1 MIIEERHRNIS
12 GWAIRNPV
20 ATMVLFL
27 LLTVAGLVAY
37 PYLRINNSPD
47 IDLPAVVVS
56 IVQQG
61 AAPSE
66 LETQVTRR
74 VEDAVAGLGDVK
86 RISSTIVDGS
96 STTVIEFVLGKNI
109 DRATNDVRDKIAQI
123 RADLP
128 AGIRDPVISRIEVT
142 GGAIVTFS
150 VASPRMTVS
159 ELSWFVDDTIAR
171 AMLSVPGV
179 SQVNRVGGV
188 EREIR
193 VALRPDRLLALGIS
207 ASQVNAQLRDQNI
220 NLAGGRGTLGTGEQS
235 IRTLGSAATVAEL
248 RERRI
253 ILSNGRTARLG
264 DVADVED
271 GTAEVRTAARLDG
284 RPVVAFEV
292 LRTRDSSEVR
302 VADGVMERASA
313 VMAGHPDV
321 TITAVTSTVTFV
333 RAGYHAAQEAL
344 LIGSVLA
351 MIVVYV
357 FLRDWRA
364 TLMASIAMP
373 LSLIPTFFVMYLLGF
388 SLNNVT
394 LLGLTLVVGVLV
406 DDAIVE
412 IENIV
417 RHIRQNPGISVYRAA
432 LDASSEIGLAVVA
445 TTAAILAVFVPVA
458 FMPGIPGQ
466 FFRQFGLT
474 VAAAVAFSLIVARLA
489 TPLLGAYFLKA
500 HLEPERREGA
510 IARGYY
516 ALLAWCL
523 RHRFVTLAG
532 GIGFFALSV
541 ALVPYIPQDFVPGA
555 DRGRSSIAIELAP
568 GASLR
573 ETEIVVQQA
582 TRILK
587 ARPEVV
593 SVFASMGTA
602 NSGAAGGGP
611 AMGNTTRA
619 GDPRTANLTVTL
631 VPRTQRSVSQAQFE
645 ALVRPE
651 MNLIPGARV
660 RFGADGQSG
669 SRLQITLIGTD
680 TAALAE
686 AARTLETQM
695 RGLPQLAGARST
707 ASLARPELQITP
719 MEARAAELGIS
730 PAAIGATARLATIGD
745 VDQLLPRFNLADR
758 QIPIRVMMDERARS
772 DVEMLRGLRIE
783 GRGGLMVPLET
794 VAEISYGAGPAQID
808 RLGRL
813 RKATVEAE
821 LNGMALGDAVKL
833 VAALPIMRALPPGVR
848 EQATGD
854 KEIMAELFGGFA
866 IALGTGVLLVYL
878 VLVLL
883 FGGFLQPLTI
893 MSALP
898 LSLGGALMAL
908 LLAQKSLGVSAVIGV
923 LMLMGIVAKNSILLV
938 EYAIMMRAEGKI
950 TREEA
955 IMEAAR
961 KRARPIVMTTIAMV
975 AGMAHIA
982 AGIGADSEFRSPM
995 ALVVIG
1001 GLITSTLLSLIFVPV
1016 CYIYVD
1022 RLESWIARRFRPR
1035 TAPQAAE

>member
-27 LLTVAGLVAY
+27 LLTVAGLVSY

-47 IDLPAVVVS
+47 IDLPAVVVT

-66 LETQVTRR
+66 LETQITRR

-86 RISSTIVDGS
+86 RISSVIVDGT
-96 STTVIEFVLGKNI
+96 STTIIEFVLGKNI

-123 RADLP
+123 RSDLP
-128 AGIRDPVISRIEVT
+128 AGIRDPVISRVEAT
-142 GGAIVTFS
+142 GGAIVTFT

-193 VALRPDRLLALGIS
+193 VALQPERLLALGIT
-207 ASQVNAQLRDQNI
+207 ANQVNAQLRDQNI
-220 NLAGGRGTLGTGEQS
+220 NLAGGRGNLGAGEQT
-235 IRTLGSAATVAEL
+235 IRTLGSALTVADL

-284 RPVVAFEV
+284 RPVVAFEI

-302 VADGVMERASA
+302 VAEGVMARARD
-313 VMAGHPDV
+313 VMAAHPEV
-321 TITAVTSTVTFV
+321 TITAVTTTVTFV
-333 RAGYHAAQEAL
+333 LAGFHAALEAL
-344 LIGSVLA
+344 LIGATLA

-357 FLRDWRA
+357 FLGDWRA
-364 TLMASIAMP
+364 TIMASIAMP
-373 LSLIPTFFVMYLLGF
+373 LSLIPTFFVMQMLGF

-474 VAAAVAFSLIVARLA
+474 VAAAVAFSLVVARLA
-489 TPLLGAYFLKA
+489 TPLLGAYFLKPHHA
-500 HLEPERREGA
+500 PEKPDGA
-510 IARGYY
+510 MARGYY
-516 ALLAWCL
+516 AMLRWCL
-523 RHRFVTLAG
+523 RYRFVTLAG
-532 GIGFFALSV
+532 GVGFFALSI

-573 ETEIVVQQA
+573 DTEVVVQQA

-602 NSGAAGGGP
+602 NTGAGGP
-611 AMGNTTRA
+611 SMGTTTRA
-619 GDPRTANLTVTL
+619 GDPRTANLIVTL
-631 VPRTQRSVSQAQFE
+631 LPRAQRSLSQTQFE
-645 ALVRPE
+645 AAVRPE

-669 SRLQITLIGTD
+669 SRLQITLVSTD

-686 AARTLETQM
+686 TARTLETQM

-707 ASLARPELQITP
+707 ASLARPELQIMP
-719 MEARAAELGIS
+719 IEARAAELGVS

-758 QIPIRVMMDERARS
+758 QIPIRVMLDERARS
-772 DVEMLRGLRIE
+772 DVEVLRGLRIE
-783 GRGGLMVPLET
+783 GRGGIMVPLES
-794 VAEISYGAGPAQID
+794 VADLTYGAGPAQID

-821 LNGMALGDAVKL
+821 LNGMPLGDAVKL
-833 VAALPIMRALPPGVR
+833 VAALPIMHALPPGVR

-854 KEIMAELFGGFA
+854 KEIMAELFGGFI

-908 LLAQKSLGVSAVIGV
+908 LLAQKALGVSAVIGV

-938 EYAIMMRAEGKI
+938 EYAIMMRADGAM

-1016 CYIYVD
+1016 AYIYVD
-1022 RLESWIARRFRPR
+1022 RLESWIARRFRPQ
-1035 TAPQAAE
+1035 TAPAPAE